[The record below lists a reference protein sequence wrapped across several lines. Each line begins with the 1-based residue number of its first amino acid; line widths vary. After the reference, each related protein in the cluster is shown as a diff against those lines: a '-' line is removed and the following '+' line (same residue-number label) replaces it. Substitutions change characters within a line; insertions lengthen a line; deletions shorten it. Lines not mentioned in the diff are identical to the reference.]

1 MDMLD
6 QILEKLAR
14 SPQDKD
20 IEDRKGTQPKKY
32 YAKDAEGDD
41 MAKSTKQ
48 ARARH
53 FEKGT
58 KKDDNDPSAY
68 EPAPGD
74 KSAKTK
80 PSQHTK
86 KFKKMFG
93 ENYDGDMAQRA
104 LENIIRNA
112 NNLKRVV
119 KEDGDYPAWWNSKLT
134 KADDYL
140 DVCHDYLM
148 SELSQSEQTII
159 GEDAVATAKLKAK
172 QADEMERL
180 KQKHEDELEAL
191 KGRHDRE
198 SERQKGSD
206 ETERENE
213 KIRKQRE
220 TERAK
225 NEEVSEDYKKVIK
238 MYPRDNDW
246 KKLITKHKKAIDDF
260 RNKNKDLPKKVEDEL
275 IDWASQT
282 GAVGR
287 KDDVE
292 DFIMDILD
300 EGKLVTTVDQVLGAI
315 VKKLKSEMGKKYKQ
329 NAKDGLAYINNIAK
343 MVGMK
348 ATDQKQSKG
357 KLFLKLGEDLEEG
370 LWDNIR
376 KKRARGEKMR
386 KKGEKGAPTQDQ
398 IKRAQGEE
406 VEEDRDYKKEYANYH
421 SQPEQVKRRAKRNEA
436 RRSLKNNKDIKGKD
450 VHHKDNNPMNNDK
463 SNLSI
468 VSQNYNRKEPR
479 LREVLDK
486 NASQQDYID
495 DFLKSDAPQFKGKS
509 KEKIIKMALAA
520 YREKQDGGK

>member
-1 MDMLD
+1 MLD

-32 YAKDAEGDD
+32 YAKDAEGDE
-41 MAKSTKQ
+41 MSKSTKQ

-58 KKDDNDPSAY
+58 KKDDDDPSAY

-93 ENYDGDMAQRA
+93 ENYDGDMAQNA

-198 SERQKGSD
+198 SERQKSAD

-225 NEEVSEDYKKVIK
+225 NED
-238 MYPRDNDW
+238 
-246 KKLITKHKKAIDDF
+246 T
-260 RNKNKDLPKKVEDEL
+260 LPD
-275 IDWASQT
+275 
-282 GAVGR
+282 
-287 KDDVE
+287 
-292 DFIMDILD
+292 LD
-300 EGKLVTTVDQVLGAI
+300 EGKMVAPAHLIIKQVAKEIQKKMEDLYRKRTSDGVKLVNQFAR
-315 VKKLKSEMGKKYKQ
+315 
-329 NAKDGLAYINNIAK
+329 
-343 MVGMK
+343 MVGMTVSDKEQKKGTLFLRMGDELSEAVNIKK
-348 ATDQKQSKG
+348 ALSKVKGLTKKQLEVLAGLPQSQLIVIAQQLSGLVMGEEITEKRLADILRQKEKSNQKSHQQRMMKLAKQS
-357 KLFLKLGEDLEEG
+357 
-370 LWDNIR
+370 I
-376 KKRARGEKMR
+376 KK
-386 KKGEKGAPTQDQ
+386 
-398 IKRAQGEE
+398 
-406 VEEDRDYKKEYANYH
+406 
-421 SQPEQVKRRAKRNEA
+421 
-436 RRSLKNNKDIKGKD
+436 
-450 VHHKDNNPMNNDK
+450 
-463 SNLSI
+463 
-468 VSQNYNRKEPR
+468 NRKEPR

-509 KEKIIKMALAA
+509 KDKIIKMAVAA
-520 YREKQDGGK
+520 YREKQDGRK

>member
-32 YAKDAEGDD
+32 YAKDAEGDE
-41 MAKSTKQ
+41 MSKSTKQ

-58 KKDDNDPSAY
+58 KKDDDDPSAY

-93 ENYDGDMAQRA
+93 ENYDGDMAQNA

-198 SERQKGSD
+198 SERQKSAD

-225 NEEVSEDYKKVIK
+225 NED
-238 MYPRDNDW
+238 
-246 KKLITKHKKAIDDF
+246 T
-260 RNKNKDLPKKVEDEL
+260 LPD
-275 IDWASQT
+275 
-282 GAVGR
+282 
-287 KDDVE
+287 
-292 DFIMDILD
+292 LD
-300 EGKLVTTVDQVLGAI
+300 EGKMVAPAHLIIKQVAKEIQKKMEDLYRKRTSDGVKLVNQFAR
-315 VKKLKSEMGKKYKQ
+315 
-329 NAKDGLAYINNIAK
+329 
-343 MVGMK
+343 MVGMTVSDKEQKKGTLFLRMGDELSEAVNIKK
-348 ATDQKQSKG
+348 ALSKVKGLTKKQLEVLAGLPQSQLIVIAQQLSGLVMGEEITEKRLADILRQKEKSNQKSHQQRMMKLAKQS
-357 KLFLKLGEDLEEG
+357 
-370 LWDNIR
+370 I
-376 KKRARGEKMR
+376 KK
-386 KKGEKGAPTQDQ
+386 
-398 IKRAQGEE
+398 
-406 VEEDRDYKKEYANYH
+406 
-421 SQPEQVKRRAKRNEA
+421 
-436 RRSLKNNKDIKGKD
+436 
-450 VHHKDNNPMNNDK
+450 
-463 SNLSI
+463 
-468 VSQNYNRKEPR
+468 NRKEPR

-509 KEKIIKMALAA
+509 KDKIIKMAVAA
-520 YREKQDGGK
+520 YREKQDGRK